1 METGGGT
8 DEDAQMNQITVAMVA
23 AGISVVVG
31 FLCAP
36 GRDDWRRLLAYARRR
51 SR

>member
-1 METGGGT
+1 MHE
-8 DEDAQMNQITVAMVA
+8 ITTAMVA
-23 AGISVVVG
+23 AGVSVVVG
-31 FLCAP
+31 YHYAP